1 MVKFKKEVIKMIK
14 NNAKQKIIDNIKD
27 NYEQMEKSIV
37 EQLKMRQDIHG
48 TTIGIQREKLW
59 EQVFE
64 MLIPKKFVIEHSIF
78 IIDSDE
84 NISHDVDLAVID
96 EMYTPYIFKYG
107 KLKFVPIEAVAIVI
121 ECKSTEAKRYPTSIY
136 RWWESIHSLRTN
148 SDSIYRIATGVS
160 IRAPQTQ
167 SETRPITILCAND
180 SVNKKYNELFDFI
193 LVAKLKKDKLEIRVN
208 SEKTLYEWLK
218 SLCKP
223 VLSDKATD
231 WEVLLKKRTL
241 ADFEIKSHEGNIISL
256 LTLNYQLNQLLMLI
270 NNPMPFPHNAYAER
284 FKR

>member
-84 NISHDVDLAVID
+84 NISHEVDLAVID

-160 IRAPQTQ
+160 IRAPKHSLRQGQ
-167 SETRPITILCAND
+167 SQ
-180 SVNKKYNELFDFI
+180 F
-193 LVAKLKKDKLEIRVN
+193 
-208 SEKTLYEWLK
+208 
-218 SLCKP
+218 
-223 VLSDKATD
+223 
-231 WEVLLKKRTL
+231 
-241 ADFEIKSHEGNIISL
+241 
-256 LTLNYQLNQLLMLI
+256 
-270 NNPMPFPHNAYAER
+270 YAR
-284 FKR
+284 MIA